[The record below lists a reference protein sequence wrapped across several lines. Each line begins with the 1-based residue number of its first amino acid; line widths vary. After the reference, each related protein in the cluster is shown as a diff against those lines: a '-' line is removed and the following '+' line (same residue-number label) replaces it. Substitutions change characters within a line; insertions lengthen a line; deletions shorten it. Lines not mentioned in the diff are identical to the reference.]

1 MKEFG
6 NGQILDT
13 PRPQPWPLGIPEI
26 GKCCTYIPNDIS
38 GLLPEELNTVN
49 IKEHNNKKI

>member
-1 MKEFG
+1 M
-6 NGQILDT
+6 NIIQNTI
-13 PRPQPWPLGIPEI
+13 GI
-26 GKCCTYIPNDIS
+26 TYIPNDIS